1 MASLLESRLVYFSG
15 VTLSLY
21 SNAGLGRFLAAG
33 LEVPGTAAE
42 ERVTMA
48 GI

>member
-1 MASLLESRLVYFSG
+1 LTVSAANEAAAASPGVSG
-15 VTLSLY
+15 W
-21 SNAGLGRFLAAG
+21 AGGALGRFLAAG
-33 LEVPGTAAE
+33 LEVPGTAVE

>member
-1 MASLLESRLVYFSG
+1 VGGSEGGA
-15 VTLSLY
+15 
-21 SNAGLGRFLAAG
+21 LGRFLAAG
-33 LEVPGTAAE
+33 LEVPGTAVE